1 MKPQSNTDPL
11 NPNAPSPLPINT
23 IPPDRVKDT
32 LAVILSFTQG
42 LIPLLV
48 AIVVLWFF
56 WTTLKRMFGLTGS
69 TTTELEWG
77 RNAFLYGG
85 VEALAYAAAG
95 FLFGREVNRKRA
107 ESAEANADKAQQIA
121 QVSQNAAAIGL
132 ANGNALAES
141 VRALD
146 YQASSSLESA
156 ASVAPGARAD
166 VATVRRIA
174 DALFPAN
181 QGRRA

>member
-1 MKPQSNTDPL
+1 MRTQSNSDPTT
-11 NPNAPSPLPINT
+11 PNEPSPPLPGT
-23 IPPDRVKDT
+23 PPVDPVKGT
-32 LAVILSFTQG
+32 LTAILSFTQG

-48 AIVVLWFF
+48 AIVVLWYFG
-56 WTTLKRMFGLTGS
+56 TTLKRMFGLTGS
-69 TTTELEWG
+69 AIGEIEWG

-85 VEALAYAAAG
+85 IEALAYAAAG
-95 FLFGREVNRKRA
+95 FLFGREVNRQRA

-121 QVSQNAAAIGL
+121 QVSQNAAAVGL

-146 YQASSSLESA
+146 TAPGYRESA
-156 ASVAPGARAD
+156 EYGAAGARAD

-174 DALFPAN
+174 DALFPPN
-181 QGRRA
+181 QIRRG